1 MSSLSIEEYLH
12 TSYENPDPEYKD
24 GEIVERSFAD
34 NAHSTAM
41 VTVSGIF
48 WDLRESRSRPFHGRI
63 SMRCRVSATRI
74 RVSDVCGYAGED
86 PTEPVPSH
94 PPLVAVEIISDDRY
108 SETMEKLDDYDRWG
122 VRFMWLVVPPLQKL
136 YSYAAG
142 TLSEVPAFEIPEYDV
157 RITAVDIFG

>member
-24 GEIVERSFAD
+24 GELVERSFAD

-41 VTVSGIF
+41 GRVSNIF
-48 WDLRESRSRPFHGRI
+48 WDLRESRPFHGRI
-63 SMRCRVSATRI
+63 SMRCRVGATRI
-74 RVSDVCGYAGED
+74 RVPDVSVYAGEE
-86 PTEPVPSH
+86 PTEPVPNH

-108 SETMEKLDDYDRWG
+108 SETMEKLDDYNRWG

-136 YSYAAG
+136 FVYSAG
-142 TLSEVPAFEIPEYDV
+142 TLSEVPAFEIPEFDV
-157 RITAVDIFG
+157 RITSADIFG